1 MRSTA
6 FTHRIIGTCAAP
18 KMAIVFLLMAYLLPH
33 GTKAQMEKSTY
44 VIEAYGCSC
53 TGDTVTEG
61 RNSVQLGVRLDKST
75 VIHTALGTIN
85 GCKEIYL
92 NADGQRYPMR
102 VMSINEKDG
111 LARLEPQNIA
121 SNAMRVEELWRNEPR
136 YNSAGRE
143 DLEEGKPNIMVLQGQ
158 RRTRQVRALAN
169 KQISE
174 SGSGRQLRYQ
184 FELPIRK
191 GPSEDMDQLTGGPV
205 WFAGKEER
213 LLGIITKVEE
223 RKERYHVTCMPIGN
237 ALNDRLFSPWYG
249 LADAMGPSTT
259 GCKARVAYW
268 NRIEDYLFR
277 EIPPPDYHLI
287 KQTDDWLPALRES
300 LLRIREHMTDT
311 LGTKETPQKNL
322 CAHVNDLENAALN
335 LKVKSENPESTR
347 DKAKTE
353 KDNLYRV
360 LAIFIKHYSDVH
372 CKNRK
377 AGTKQFDKQVDTL
390 NASIE
395 LITDTELDLLLEC
408 GLPLSVVEN
417 FTREQYALKNMAVFA
432 KRSMVELANEEKMAD
447 PCHVKGMLEDIQ
459 QWIAVGQLIS
469 VVREQSAYEDIL
481 QLEPLVRDA
490 RAASLQKYTVQ
501 LESRSPSL
509 SEVLEIVS
517 KDSCLSSSEGLEI
530 IAHFQAN
537 ADERTRQDIE
547 HGAQLITELR
557 TALEKAYGKENL
569 AHVEMKLFPADNG
582 VGVSV
587 SVLGGGSRSRA
598 SSKNSSGMADTTSLY
613 RKGFPLGALGDDIA
627 NNIARELWSRV
638 CKEHERD
645 SSRYTPVEL
654 RILGMADGN
663 PVRQRIAMP
672 DACRAEVDGL
682 RYNDLNKELAYARA
696 WTLGRAMQW
705 TDQCGLMEQVG
716 PRLVPVTFAE
726 KGGPYRGVGIHL
738 VMRRQ

>member
-1 MRSTA
+1 MA
-6 FTHRIIGTCAAP
+6 VNNACAQLD
-18 KMAIVFLLMAYLLPH
+18 KNTF
-33 GTKAQMEKSTY
+33 
-44 VIEAYGCSC
+44 VIEAYNCSC
-53 TGDTVTEG
+53 TGDTVAEG

-85 GCKEIYL
+85 GCKELYL

-102 VMSINEKDG
+102 VMSINEQDG

-158 RRTRQVRALAN
+158 RRTRQARALAN

-184 FELPIRK
+184 FELPIKK
-191 GPSEDMDQLTGGPV
+191 GTSEDMEQMTGGPV
-205 WFAGKEER
+205 WFTGKEER
-213 LLGIITKVEE
+213 LLGLITKVEE
-223 RKERYHVTCMPIGN
+223 QKDHYRVTCIPIGSV
-237 ALNDRLFSPWYG
+237 LDTRRFRSWSG
-249 LADAMGPSTT
+249 LSDGIGLSTT
-259 GCKARVAYW
+259 GCKYRLSYW
-268 NRIEDYLFR
+268 NRIEGYLFR
-277 EIPPPDYHLI
+277 EVPQPDFEPIDLDEANWH
-287 KQTDDWLPALRES
+287 TTLRES
-300 LLRIREHMTDT
+300 LLRIRAHVIDS
-311 LGTKETPQKNL
+311 LATKGDPKKSL
-322 CAHVNDLENAALN
+322 CANVNDLENAAAN
-335 LKVKSENPESTR
+335 RAQERIQEHNT
-347 DKAKTE
+347 
-353 KDNLYRV
+353 YRV
-360 LAIFIKHYSDVH
+360 LATFIKHYSDVY

-377 AGTKQFDKQVDTL
+377 AGTKQFDRQVDSL

-432 KRSMVELANEEKMAD
+432 KRSMVELANQEKMAD
-447 PCHVKGMLEDIQ
+447 PCHVKGMLEDIE
-459 QWIAVGQLIS
+459 QWIAVGQLIT
-469 VVREQSAYEDIL
+469 VVRQQPAYDDIL
-481 QLEPLVRDA
+481 KLEPLVRDA

-501 LESRSPSL
+501 LESRSPTL
-509 SEVLEIVS
+509 TDVLEIVS
-517 KDSCLSSSEGLEI
+517 NDSCLSSSEGLEI
-530 IAHFQAN
+530 IAHFQAK

-638 CKEHERD
+638 CKEHDRD
-645 SSRYTPVEL
+645 SSKYTPVEL

-663 PVRQRIAMP
+663 PVRQRISMP
-672 DACRAEVDGL
+672 DECRTEVDGL
-682 RYNDLNKELAYARA
+682 RYDDLNKELAYARA
-696 WTLGRAMQW
+696 WNLRRAMMN
-705 TDQCGLMEQVG
+705 TDECGLMQQVA

-726 KGGPYRGVGIHL
+726 KGGTFRGVGLRL
-738 VMRRQ
+738 VMHRR

>member
-1 MRSTA
+1 MRIAGLSLLA
-6 FTHRIIGTCAAP
+6 FSC
-18 KMAIVFLLMAYLLPH
+18 MARNIAS
-33 GTKAQMEKSTY
+33 AQLDKNTF
-44 VIEAYGCSC
+44 VIEAYNCSC
-53 TGDTVTEG
+53 TGDTITQG

-75 VIHTALGTIN
+75 VIHTAWGTIN
-85 GCKEIYL
+85 GCRELYL

-102 VMSINEKDG
+102 VMSINVQDG

-121 SNAMRVEELWRNEPR
+121 SNAMRVEELWRNAPS
-136 YNSAGRE
+136 YIPAGKE
-143 DLEEGKPNIMVLQGQ
+143 DLDEGKPNIVVLQGP
-158 RRTRQVRALAN
+158 RRTRQARALAN
-169 KQISE
+169 KQVSE
-174 SGSGRQLRYQ
+174 SRSGRQVLYQ
-184 FELPIRK
+184 FDLPIKR

-223 RKERYHVTCMPIGN
+223 RKERYHVTCVPMGN

-259 GCKARVAYW
+259 GCKARGAYW

-277 EIPPPDYHLI
+277 VIPTPDYLLI

-300 LLRIREHMTDT
+300 LLRIRAHVVDSLANKGNPE
-311 LGTKETPQKNL
+311 KRI

-335 LKVKSENPESTR
+335 LKVKSENPESKI

-377 AGTKQFDKQVDTL
+377 AGTKQFDKQVDIL

-447 PCHVKGMLEDIQ
+447 PCHVKGMLEDIE

-469 VVREQSAYEDIL
+469 VVREQPAYEDIL
-481 QLEPLVRDA
+481 KLEPLVRDA
-490 RAASLQKYTVQ
+490 RAASLQKYTVK

-517 KDSCLSSSEGLEI
+517 KDSCLSSSEGQEI
-530 IAHFQAN
+530 IAHFQAK
-537 ADERTRQDIE
+537 ADERSRADVA
-547 HGAQLITELR
+547 HGAQLITEVR
-557 TALEKAYGKENL
+557 AALEKAYGKENL
-569 AHVEMKLFPADNG
+569 THVEMKLFPAENG

-587 SVLGGGSRSRA
+587 SVLGGGSRSRT
-598 SSKNSSGMADTTSLY
+598 SSGNSSGTADTTSLY

-638 CKEHERD
+638 CKEHDRD
-645 SSRYTPVEL
+645 SSNYTPVEV

-663 PVRQRIAMP
+663 PVRQRISMP
-672 DACRAEVDGL
+672 DECKAELDRL

-705 TDQCGLMEQVG
+705 TDECGLMEQVG